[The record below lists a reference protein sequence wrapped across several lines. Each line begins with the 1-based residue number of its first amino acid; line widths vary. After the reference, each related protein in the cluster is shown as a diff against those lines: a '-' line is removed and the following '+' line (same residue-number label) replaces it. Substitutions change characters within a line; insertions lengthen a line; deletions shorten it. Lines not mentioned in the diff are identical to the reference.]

1 VLPLD
6 ERCTGRYGFPVS
18 DQAAVLEAALQL
30 PTDQRAD
37 LASELL
43 RSLDADEATL
53 PQAEVERRWSA
64 ELARRAER
72 ALRGESTGR
81 DATSVLSEIEAK
93 LRAR

>member
-1 VLPLD
+1 
-6 ERCTGRYGFPVS
+6 VS
-18 DQAAVLEAALQL
+18 DQAANVLEAALQL

-53 PQAEVERRWSA
+53 PQAEVDRRWTA
-64 ELARRAER
+64 ELVRRAER
-72 ALRGESTGR
+72 AGRGESTGR
-81 DATSVLSEIEAK
+81 DAAGVLSAIEAK